1 MNATPIRALVSGA
14 SSGIGLAFSRRLAE
28 HCSEII
34 VTGRDQARLE
44 ALVAELSARG
54 LHASLIAADLGTTLG
69 RAQLVET
76 IRQRGPLR
84 YLVNC
89 AGFGTLG
96 PFASQHPDSQEGMVR
111 LHIDATLALSRAAL
125 AGMREAG
132 GGYLVNVSSLAALA
146 PMAGLAVY
154 AATKSFLNTYSM
166 ALQQEVREQNIKVQ
180 CLCPGYTRTQFHRS
194 DDFKGFDAA
203 QVPEACWMDADDVAR
218 ESLAALHSGD
228 ARVLVIPGEINRQWA
243 RQSLER
249 QLAELTTPDAT

>member
-1 MNATPIRALVSGA
+1 M
-14 SSGIGLAFSRRLAE
+14 
-28 HCSEII
+28 
-34 VTGRDQARLE
+34 
-44 ALVAELSARG
+44 
-54 LHASLIAADLGTTLG
+54 AD
-69 RAQLVET
+69 
-76 IRQRGPLR
+76 
-84 YLVNC
+84 
-89 AGFGTLG
+89 
-96 PFASQHPDSQEGMVR
+96 
-111 LHIDATLALSRAAL
+111 
-125 AGMREAG
+125 
-132 GGYLVNVSSLAALA
+132 
-146 PMAGLAVY
+146 LAVY

-203 QVPEACWMDADDVAR
+203 QVPDACWMDADDVAR